1 MAPSFTRPLFN
12 VVMVPSSTLSAV
24 SSTLVVFP
32 DAVVEAGITNVFF
45 VSPFPPSSGAGI
57 SLSLQE
63 VNSPP
68 VSITAAIPVNK

>member
-1 MAPSFTRPLFN
+1 M
-12 VVMVPSSTLSAV
+12 MVPSSTLSAV
-24 SSTLVVFP
+24 SSMLVVFP